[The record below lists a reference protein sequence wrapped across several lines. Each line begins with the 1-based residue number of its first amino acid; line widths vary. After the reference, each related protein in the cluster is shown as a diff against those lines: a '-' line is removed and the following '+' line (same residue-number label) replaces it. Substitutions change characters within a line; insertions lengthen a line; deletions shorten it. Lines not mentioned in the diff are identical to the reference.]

1 MAAIEVHGVSKAYVN
16 AMRRNLFFFWRRPT
30 QKRVALE
37 ELEFSA
43 DYGEIV
49 GVIGAN
55 GAGKSTLLRL
65 LAGRERPDSGEV
77 HVAGLDP
84 FANTEDLRSMVG
96 VVDEFDEGFR
106 RASSLRA
113 NLEFAAGTC
122 GRYVGKP
129 DFEYLLDSLALRE
142 HQDLPW
148 KMTSLGVRRRVSLMR
163 ALLGEPRVLL
173 LDEPTRSVDSETAEK
188 VNDLILQA
196 AHSRGACV
204 VLVSHAPDDIRD
216 LCDRSLV
223 LDQGRLLYISTARTA
238 TRAGGGALV

>member
-1 MAAIEVHGVSKAYVN
+1 VAAIEVHGVSKAYVS
-16 AMRRNLFFFWRRPT
+16 ALRRNLFFFWRRPALR
-30 QKRVALE
+30 RVALDN
-37 ELEFSA
+37 LEFTA

-65 LAGRERPDSGEV
+65 LAGRERPDLGELR
-77 HVAGLDP
+77 VAGLDP
-84 FANTEDLRSMVG
+84 SASTEDLRSLVG
-96 VVDEFDEGFR
+96 VVDELDEGFR
-106 RASSLRA
+106 PASSLRT

-122 GRYVGKP
+122 GRYVGRP
-129 DFEYLLDSLALRE
+129 DFEFLLDSLALRDD
-142 HQDLPW
+142 QDLPW
-148 KMTSLGVRRRVSLMR
+148 KMASQGLRRRVSMMR
-163 ALLGEPRVLL
+163 ALLGEPRILL
-173 LDEPTRSVDSETAEK
+173 LDEPTRSLDSETAEK
-188 VNDLILQA
+188 ANDLILQA

-223 LDQGRLLYISTARTA
+223 LDQGRLLYISSGRTA